1 MAGDKVIIA
10 DGRHKG
16 AVGTVDSIVLQKSAD
31 CGAASSS
38 YHVILENDD
47 VVTVRRDHVKAH

>member
-1 MAGDKVIIA
+1 MVGDKVIIT

-16 AVGTVDSIVLQKSAD
+16 ADF
-31 CGAASSS
+31 GAASPS

-47 VVTVRRDHVKAH
+47 VVTVRRVHVKAH